1 MDLGEKIRQLILSG
15 LTMMIPQQYLLMAVI
30 LATLQTT
37 EPYIIVLVS
46 DTLPLRHLLH
56 LLLRHLTIIEMYT
69 IMIQQTQLILMIH

>member
-46 DTLPLRHLLH
+46 DTLLLRHLLH

-69 IMIQQTQLILMIH
+69 IMIQQTQLILTIH